1 MLRQANEAGHVRCGK
16 ARLKDRSHSA
26 SSTAKD
32 ARYLIT
38 LNDTPSGG
46 LRVFTTFPI
55 PRATRIPST
64 PLLPSLNVVEKPAE
78 ILAVVNKL
86 SDADRTAYLA
96 LHSFAAPCAKTLS
109 KAHRKAACMTYL
121 PFRINHSYIQSVHYE
136 YNPAIE
142 RDTFHAIRDIA
153 EVEEAFISYTNGCT
167 TCTPDAEGKN
177 DSVAGAQSG
186 DAAGGLAG
194 RGGHCE

>member
-1 MLRQANEAGHVRCGK
+1 
-16 ARLKDRSHSA
+16 
-26 SSTAKD
+26 
-32 ARYLIT
+32 
-38 LNDTPSGG
+38 
-46 LRVFTTFPI
+46 
-55 PRATRIPST
+55 
-64 PLLPSLNVVEKPAE
+64 
-78 ILAVVNKL
+78 
-86 SDADRTAYLA
+86 
-96 LHSFAAPCAKTLS
+96 
-109 KAHRKAACMTYL
+109 MTYL

-153 EVEEAFISYTNGCT
+153 EVEEAFISYTNGSWRQPKLDTWGFVCQCT